1 MSKHTPGPWFVEQDQ
16 KTPIYVSPVA
26 RHEQVCICNVC
37 PIDEDDSESGDFLV
51 DEQTRANARL
61 IASSP
66 KMLEALKAMIT
77 SYQYEASAENP
88 ALLMAKAAVF
98 EATGEH
104 HEE

>member
-61 IASSP
+61 IAAAP
-66 KMLEALKAMIT
+66 DLLDALEACYDYGGLTGDSWVVDKVVAAIEKAKG
-77 SYQYEASAENP
+77 ESA
-88 ALLMAKAAVF
+88 
-98 EATGEH
+98 
-104 HEE
+104 